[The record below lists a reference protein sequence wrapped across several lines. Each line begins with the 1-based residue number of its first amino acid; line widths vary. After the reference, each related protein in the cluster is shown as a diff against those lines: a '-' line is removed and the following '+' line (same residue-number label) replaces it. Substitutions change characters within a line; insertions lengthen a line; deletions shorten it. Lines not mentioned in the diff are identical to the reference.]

1 MSRLSDRADRFVRR
15 VLRYRS
21 CCVRIEH
28 EFARAR
34 KRLRVTDVELVYSSS
49 FLSVCSQ
56 WESLLEDILFEAVC
70 GEESPRPGNRRYA
83 TFKKRKHFEDVLL
96 FPGKDYLSIQ
106 NLKHA
111 EELAALF
118 INQGRPISAV
128 SEHNRTL
135 LQQAVQIRNAIAHE
149 SSFAMKNFRANVP
162 GVSALPRSKRSPGA
176 FLRHEFR
183 QEPSQRRYEL
193 YYVAYQSA
201 AREIAGAW

>member
-1 MSRLSDRADRFVRR
+1 MSRLSDHASRFARR
-15 VLRYRS
+15 VQRYRS
-21 CCVRIEH
+21 GCVRIEH
-28 EFARAR
+28 EFAR

-56 WESLLEDILFEAVC
+56 WEALLEEILFEAVC
-70 GEESPRPGNRRYA
+70 GEKSPRRGVRRYA
-83 TFKKRKHFEDVLL
+83 TFQKRKHLEDVLL
-96 FPGKDYLSIQ
+96 FPGKDYLSIP
-106 NLKHA
+106 NLKRA

-118 INQGRPISAV
+118 ISQGRPISAV
-128 SEHNRTL
+128 SEQNRNL

-149 SSFAMKNFRANVP
+149 SPFAKKNFRANVP

-183 QEPSQRRYEL
+183 QAPSQRRYEL